1 MLQFGGFKPEAQKRI
16 ANRLGYFGDMSMF
29 NTYLAQN
36 PDKQMQMQQ
45 YNQQAINMVRGGMA
59 RKNYEP
65 GGLGVDD
72 TGAGDT
78 NVSNSEI
85 YDDTVSNI
93 EGSTGLDLNDGAGD
107 AGAGDTGT
115 GDTGAGDTGT
125 GDTFDPRSD
134 VNEYGVMNPLQTS
147 GQPQSIAGETSE
159 RLFQPGLPFGGQVQV
174 AGIQESEDQIL
185 GDKINV
191 PVLVDA
197 MQRTFDKGGQGTK
210 VSFNPETGN
219 IDFINQVGELITS
232 QPPEAYNTKV
242 MSDFLSEQLGE
253 TFDPR
258 DLVDEVGGQVEG
270 KITAVASEAGEVDEE
285 TGDVGGAFQA
295 TASTY
300 GEGEGPAQAGK
311 YDEETGEYTALTT
324 KGDVDT
330 ELAEGKFDAQTG
342 SVSQTIDGVTQDET
356 MISSLEAEQGEYS
369 KLENPVTRKIEEG
382 ELVDLDNIT
391 GQAEKAAKF
400 TEQIQAAEATPSV
413 KATVAGQLEQLTEGF
428 DAGNPPAW
436 AAAGIRQ
443 ANAALAKRGLSGSS
457 IAGQAVIQAMMEQ
470 ALPIAQS
477 DAETFARFEERNLS
491 NRQQRAMLAAEQRA
505 AFIGQ
510 EFDQAFQARVLNAA
524 KVSDIANM
532 NFTAE
537 QNIALENSRA
547 ANTMNM
553 ANLSN
558 KQALVMAQAA
568 ALGNLDMAN
577 LSNLQQAAVQNAQN
591 FLQMDMANLSNQQQ
605 AEMFSATSRVQ
616 AIFNDAAAKNAMA
629 QFNAR
634 EQNQSDQ
641 FFANLAT
648 TVSQFNAAQSNAM
661 SQFNAQ
667 EKNVIE
673 RFNKE
678 VQNQREQFNAK
689 NRLVIDQSNAVWRR
703 EIATS
708 DTAAIN
714 RANELNAAAI
724 LGISNTAYNNLWQY
738 YADSMEYA
746 YLSTE
751 NERSRV
757 NELAKT
763 KLAADSNADIA
774 NLKNDYASSAAF
786 GQMVTTLLFSDYSMD
801 NTIIGDIFEGLGF
814 L

>member
-72 TGAGDT
+72 TEAGDTGAGDT
-78 NVSNSEI
+78 GVSNSDI

-93 EGSTGLDLNDGAGD
+93 EGSTGLDLSGGAGD
-107 AGAGDTGT
+107 T
-115 GDTGAGDTGT
+115 GDTGAGDTGAGET
-125 GDTFDPRSD
+125 PDPRSD
-134 VNEYGVMNPLQTS
+134 VNEFGVMSPLQTS
-147 GQPQSIAGETSE
+147 GQPQSIAAETSE

-174 AGIQESEDQIL
+174 AGIQESEGQIL
-185 GDKINV
+185 GDKLNV
-191 PVLVDA
+191 PNLVDA
-197 MQRTFDKGGQGTK
+197 LQQAFDKNAQGFK
-210 VSFNPETGN
+210 VSYNSETGN
-219 IDFINQVGELITS
+219 LDFIDQMGDIVASE
-232 QPPEAYNTKV
+232 PPETYNTKS
-242 MSDFLSEQLGE
+242 MIDFLSGTLGE
-253 TFDPR
+253 GFDPR
-258 DLVDEVGGQVEG
+258 DLIDEVGGQVDG
-270 KITAVASEAGEVDEE
+270 DIKAVASEAGEVDPD
-285 TGDVGGAFQA
+285 TGEVGGAFQA
-295 TASTY
+295 TAT
-300 GEGEGPAQAGK
+300 GAPEGGPEDA
-311 YDEETGEYTALTT
+311 TT
-324 KGDVDT
+324 TDTKEDVT
-330 ELAEGKFDAQTG
+330 SELAEGKFDAQTG
-342 SVSQTIDGVTQDET
+342 TVSQTIDGVTQDET
-356 MISSLEAEQGEYS
+356 MISNLEAEQGEYS

-413 KATVAGQLEQLTEGF
+413 QATVAGQLEQLTEGF

-457 IAGQAVIQAMMEQ
+457 LAGQAVIQAMMEQ
-470 ALPIAQS
+470 ALPIAQA
-477 DAETFARFEERNLS
+477 DAETFSRFEERNLS

-616 AIFNDAAAKNAMA
+616 SIFNDAAAKNATS

-634 EQNQSDQ
+634 EQNQTDQ

-678 VQNQREQFNAK
+678 VENQREQFNAK

-714 RANELNAAAI
+714 RANELNAAAV

-751 NERSRV
+751 NERNRV

-763 KLAADSNADIA
+763 KLSKDADASIEG
-774 NLKNDYASSAAF
+774 LKNDYASSAAF
-786 GQMVTTLLFSDYSMD
+786 GQMVTKLLFSDYSLD

-814 L
+814 Q

>member
-72 TGAGDT
+72 TGASDT
-78 NVSNSEI
+78 DVSNSDI
-85 YDDTVSNI
+85 YEDTVSNI

-107 AGAGDTGT
+107 TGA
-115 GDTGAGDTGT
+115 GDTGAGDTGAS
-125 GDTFDPRSD
+125 DTFDSRPD
-134 VNEYGVMNPLQTS
+134 VNESGVMTPLQTS
-147 GQPQSIAGETSE
+147 GQTQSIAAETSQ

-174 AGIQESEDQIL
+174 AGIQESEGQIL
-185 GDKINV
+185 GDKVNV
-191 PVLVDA
+191 PNLVDA
-197 MQRTFDKGGQGTK
+197 LQQAFDKNAQGFK
-210 VSFNPETGN
+210 VSYNSETGN
-219 IDFINQVGELITS
+219 LDFIDQVGDIVES
-232 QPPEAYNTKV
+232 QPPEAYNTKS
-242 MSDFLSEQLGE
+242 MMDFLSGTLGE
-253 TFDPR
+253 SFDPR
-258 DLVDEVGGQVEG
+258 DLMDTVGGQVEDS
-270 KITAVASEAGEVDEE
+270 ITAVASEAGELDPV
-285 TGDVGGAFQA
+285 TGERSAAKA
-295 TASTY
+295 TASTL
-300 GEGEGPAQAGK
+300 GEDEGPAQAGE
-311 YDEETGEYTALTT
+311 YDAETGEYSASTT
-324 KGDVDT
+324 KSDVDA

-342 SVSQTIDGVTQDET
+342 EVSQTIDGVTQDET

-413 KATVAGQLEQLTEGF
+413 QATVAGQLEQLTEGF

-457 IAGQAVIQAMMEQ
+457 LAGQAVIQAMMEQ
-470 ALPIAQS
+470 ALPIAQA
-477 DAETFARFEERNLS
+477 DAETFSRFEERNLS

-616 AIFNDAAAKNAMA
+616 ALFNDAAAKNAMS

-678 VQNQREQFNAK
+678 VENQREQFNAK

-714 RANELNAAAI
+714 RANELNAAAV

-751 NERSRV
+751 NERNRV

-763 KLAADSNADIA
+763 KLSKDADA
-774 NLKNDYASSAAF
+774 NIETLKNDYASSAAF

>member
-36 PDKQMQMQQ
+36 PDKQMQMEQ

-72 TGAGDT
+72 TDAGDT
-78 NVSNSEI
+78 GVNNSEI

-107 AGAGDTGT
+107 TGA
-115 GDTGAGDTGT
+115 GDTGAGDT
-125 GDTFDPRSD
+125 FDSRPD

-147 GQPQSIAGETSE
+147 GQSQSIAAETSE

-174 AGIQESEDQIL
+174 AGVQESEDQIL
-185 GDKINV
+185 GDKINL
-191 PVLVDA
+191 PKLVGA
-197 MQRTFDKGGQGTK
+197 IQNL
-210 VSFNPETGN
+210 SFFRDPNMGVKAQPEINEETGN
-219 IDFINQVGELITS
+219 IEYTDRFGDVRVLGTPEQIMAGNSDLMRQIKDSMGE
-232 QPPEAYNTKV
+232 
-242 MSDFLSEQLGE
+242 G
-253 TFDPR
+253 FDPR
-258 DLVDEVGGQVEG
+258 DFIDEVGGQVEG
-270 KITAVASEAGEVDEE
+270 KITAVGAKAGEVDPD
-285 TGDVGGAFQA
+285 TGEVSGAFQA
-295 TASTY
+295 TASDAPID
-300 GEGEGPAQAGK
+300 GPEDA
-311 YDEETGEYTALTT
+311 TATAT
-324 KGDVDT
+324 KDDVSS

-457 IAGQAVIQAMMEQ
+457 LAGQAVIQAMMEQ
-470 ALPIAQS
+470 ALPIAQA
-477 DAETFARFEERNLS
+477 DAATFSRFEERNLS

-547 ANTMNM
+547 ANTMNI

-616 AIFNDAAAKNAMA
+616 SIFNDAAAKNAMS

-714 RANELNAAAI
+714 RANELNAAAV

-757 NELAKT
+757 NELAKV
-763 KLAADSNADIA
+763 KLVGDADADIA
-774 NLKNDYASSAAF
+774 ALKNDYASSAAF

>member
-59 RKNYEP
+59 RKNYQT
-65 GGLGVDD
+65 GGLGADD

-78 NVSNSEI
+78 GLSNSDI
-85 YDDTVSNI
+85 YEDTVSNI

-107 AGAGDTGT
+107 
-115 GDTGAGDTGT
+115 TGAGDTGS
-125 GDTFDPRSD
+125 GDTFDSRSD
-134 VNEYGVMNPLQTS
+134 VNESGVMSPLQTS
-147 GQPQSIAGETSE
+147 GQPQSIAAETSE

-174 AGIQESEDQIL
+174 AGIQESEGQIL
-185 GDKINV
+185 GDKVNV
-191 PVLVDA
+191 PNLVDA
-197 MQRTFDKGGQGTK
+197 LQQAFDKSAQGFK
-210 VSFNPETGN
+210 VSYNSETGN
-219 IDFINQVGELITS
+219 LDFINEVGDIVTS
-232 QPPEAYNTKV
+232 QPPEVYNTKS
-242 MSDFLSEQLGE
+242 MMDFFSETLGE
-253 TFDPR
+253 SFDPR
-258 DLVDEVGGQVEG
+258 DLIDEVGGQVDG
-270 KITAVASEAGEVDEE
+270 TIKAVVEKAGEVDPDTKE
-285 TGDVGGAFQA
+285 VGGAFQA
-295 TASTY
+295 TASDAP
-300 GEGEGPAQAGK
+300 EGGPEDATT
-311 YDEETGEYTALTT
+311 TGT
-324 KGDVDT
+324 KDDVAS

-342 SVSQTIDGVTQDET
+342 EVSQTIDGVTQDET

-413 KATVAGQLEQLTEGF
+413 QATVAGQLEQLTEGF

-457 IAGQAVIQAMMEQ
+457 LAGQAVIQAMMEQ
-470 ALPIAQS
+470 ALPIAQA
-477 DAETFARFEERNLS
+477 DAATFSRFEERNLS

-616 AIFNDAAAKNAMA
+616 SIFNDAAAKNAMS

-714 RANELNAAAI
+714 RANELNAAAV

-757 NELAKT
+757 NELAKV
-763 KLAADSNADIA
+763 KLVGDADADIA
-774 NLKNDYASSAAF
+774 ALKNDYASSAAF

>member
-45 YNQQAINMVRGGMA
+45 YNQQAINMVKGGMA

-72 TGAGDT
+72 TEAGDTGAGDT
-78 NVSNSEI
+78 GVSNSDI

-93 EGSTGLDLNDGAGD
+93 EGSTGLDLSGGAGD
-107 AGAGDTGT
+107 T
-115 GDTGAGDTGT
+115 GDTGAGDTGAGET
-125 GDTFDPRSD
+125 PDPRSD
-134 VNEYGVMNPLQTS
+134 VNEFGVMSPLQTS
-147 GQPQSIAGETSE
+147 GQPQSIAAETSE

-174 AGIQESEDQIL
+174 AGIQESEGQIL
-185 GDKINV
+185 GDKLNV
-191 PVLVDA
+191 PNLVDA
-197 MQRTFDKGGQGTK
+197 LQQAFDKNAQGFK
-210 VSFNPETGN
+210 VSYNSETGN
-219 IDFINQVGELITS
+219 LDFIDQMGDIVASE
-232 QPPEAYNTKV
+232 PPETYNTKS
-242 MSDFLSEQLGE
+242 MIDFLSGTLGE
-253 TFDPR
+253 GFDPR
-258 DLVDEVGGQVEG
+258 DLIDEVGGQVDG
-270 KITAVASEAGEVDEE
+270 DIKAVASEAGEVDPD
-285 TGDVGGAFQA
+285 TGEVGGAFQA
-295 TASTY
+295 TAT
-300 GEGEGPAQAGK
+300 GAPEGGPEDA
-311 YDEETGEYTALTT
+311 TT
-324 KGDVDT
+324 TDTKEDVT
-330 ELAEGKFDAQTG
+330 SELAEGKFDAQTG
-342 SVSQTIDGVTQDET
+342 TVSQTIDGVTQDET
-356 MISSLEAEQGEYS
+356 MISNLEAEQGEYS

-413 KATVAGQLEQLTEGF
+413 QATVAGQLEQLTEGF

-457 IAGQAVIQAMMEQ
+457 LAGQAVIQAMMEQ
-470 ALPIAQS
+470 ALPIAQA
-477 DAETFARFEERNLS
+477 DAETFSRFEERNLS

-616 AIFNDAAAKNAMA
+616 SIFNDAAAKNATS

-634 EQNQSDQ
+634 EQNQTDQ

-678 VQNQREQFNAK
+678 VENQREQFNAK

-714 RANELNAAAI
+714 RANELNAAAV

-751 NERSRV
+751 NERNRV

-763 KLAADSNADIA
+763 KLSKDADASIEG
-774 NLKNDYASSAAF
+774 LKNDYASSAAF
-786 GQMVTTLLFSDYSMD
+786 GQMVTKLLFSDYSLD

-814 L
+814 